1 MVVLPLRDVDFCRL
15 LTTKADADLEEKDDD
30 DDAVHKRRCR
40 RGARF
45 MASKSKETFYSYLVA
60 SACFLGVKVEG

>member
-1 MVVLPLRDVDFCRL
+1 L
-15 LTTKADADLEEKDDD
+15 LKTKADADDLEEKEEED

-45 MASKSKETFYSYLVA
+45 MASKETF
-60 SACFLGVKVEG
+60 